1 MGSTAGFV
9 HYRLSKYAEDQWCR
23 SESLEKLIPDII
35 YIPNAMYNILLQI
48 SQLSAWWRIKQYK
61 TD

>member
-1 MGSTAGFV
+1 MGSTACFV
-9 HYRLSKYAEDQWCR
+9 NYRLSKYAEDQWCR
-23 SESLEKLIPDII
+23 SESLEKLISDII